1 MNKEKD
7 KITEIQE
14 DFQVKFEINKWEQKI
29 NSSTGKPEM
38 IFEVDV
44 LSEISKK
51 KWAIFHT
58 IEDFQNLIY
67 NISSICLNIPE
78 FTGFQNL
85 AKENSSSKISEALQ
99 KFTDYIKDI
108 SYRGDVVNSRYFI
121 EFFKLEN
128 HFENFNKFEPKIILH
143 ITDLNY
149 EVSDIIFLEKTNILI
164 ISCATNFEG
173 NGVMESMKFWKKK
186 EKAGEI
192 LIYKLNKN
200 TNMINN
206 NYKEELNNNE
216 NKEKINYINTES
228 SYSLINSIRTD
239 SEISFLYL
247 SQDNKYLFSG
257 YFNGYIEIYTITESQ
272 TDISTQV
279 ISSIVKIKVS
289 ESGNRLL
296 GIGYNPLTKYIYT
309 ACYKENKIGVNF
321 IESKNMIGWL
331 TSGDYPLTGF
341 SYLYKNNYLNDII
354 VTFDVNGKLAI
365 GNIKDGNKTID
376 LFFVSINQL
385 SPISLFKVN
394 WDYDHIYIGDKDGD
408 LDVIKMVFGPKGDIQ
423 AQRAFSTSLIRN
435 ENKKNKITKYLL
447 GNYPYKIKDVEYNPN
462 KKELI
467 VALHNGTIQIFS
479 HFKNFAE
486 CVIFENIKYLN
497 RIVFYKNNNIL
508 FTGGIEKDVYGYNI
522 PAYYCTEMS
531 RKLQNANLYN
541 FMNDV
546 KIMRNHVGKLNINQD
561 ESKINNS
568 SIVLFP
574 LLILPITNLPL
585 ISKVTIISF
594 K

>member
-29 NSSTGKPEM
+29 NPSSGKPEM

-85 AKENSSSKISEALQ
+85 SKGNSSSKISEALE

-108 SYRGDVVNSRYFI
+108 SYRGDIVNSRYFI

-128 HFENFNKFEPKIILH
+128 HFENLDKFEPKVIFH
-143 ITDLNY
+143 IPELKY
-149 EVSDIIFLEKTNILI
+149 EISDIILLEKTGILI

-173 NGVMESMKFWKKK
+173 NNVMETMKFWKKK

-200 TNMINN
+200 NN
-206 NYKEELNNNE
+206 LLND
-216 NKEKINYINTES
+216 NKENVNYVGP
-228 SYSLINSIRTD
+228 SYTSINSIKTD

-247 SQDNKYLFSG
+247 SPDNKYLFAG
-257 YFNGYIEIYTITESQ
+257 FFNGFIEVYAITDSQ
-272 TDISTQV
+272 SAISTQV
-279 ISSIVKIKVS
+279 ISSLVKIQVS
-289 ESGNRLL
+289 QNNNRLL
-296 GIGYNPLTKYIYT
+296 GIGYNPLTNYIYT
-309 ACYKENKIGVNF
+309 ACYKENKIGVCF
-321 IESKNMIGWL
+321 IESKNMIGGL
-331 TSGDYPLTGF
+331 IGGDYALTGF
-341 SYLYKNNYLNDII
+341 SYLYKNNFLNDIVI
-354 VTFDVNGKLAI
+354 TFDINGRLII
-365 GNIKDGNKTID
+365 GNIKNENKNIE
-376 LFFVSINQL
+376 LLFVSTNQL

-394 WDYDHIYIGDKDGD
+394 WDYNHIYIGDKDGD
-408 LDVIKMVFGPKGDIQ
+408 LDVIKMVFGNNGDIQ

-435 ENKKNKITKYLL
+435 ENKKNKFTKLLL

-462 KKELI
+462 KKELMI
-467 VALHNGTIQIFS
+467 ALHNGTIQIYS

-486 CVIFENIKYLN
+486 CVIYENIMYLN
-497 RIVFYKNNNIL
+497 KIVFYKNNNIL
-508 FTGGIEKDVYGYNI
+508 FTGGAEKDVYGYYI

-541 FMNDV
+541 FMNDA
-546 KIMRNHVGKLNINQD
+546 KLIRNQVGKLNINAN
-561 ESKINNS
+561 EKNEINEEN
-568 SIVLFP
+568 
-574 LLILPITNLPL
+574 
-585 ISKVTIISF
+585 K

>member
-29 NSSTGKPEM
+29 NPSSGKPEM

-85 AKENSSSKISEALQ
+85 SKENSSSKISEALE

-108 SYRGDVVNSRYFI
+108 SYRGDIVNSRYFI

-128 HFENFNKFEPKIILH
+128 HFENLDKFEPKVIFH
-143 ITDLNY
+143 IPELKY
-149 EVSDIIFLEKTNILI
+149 EISDIILLEKTGILI

-173 NGVMESMKFWKKK
+173 NNVMETMKFWKKK

-200 TNMINN
+200 NN
-206 NYKEELNNNE
+206 LLND
-216 NKEKINYINTES
+216 NKENVNYVGP
-228 SYSLINSIRTD
+228 SYTSINSIKTD

-247 SQDNKYLFSG
+247 SPDNKYLFAG
-257 YFNGYIEIYTITESQ
+257 FFNGFIEVYAITDSQ
-272 TDISTQV
+272 SAISTQV
-279 ISSIVKIKVS
+279 ISSLVKIQVS
-289 ESGNRLL
+289 QNNNRLL
-296 GIGYNPLTKYIYT
+296 GIGYNPLTNYIYT
-309 ACYKENKIGVNF
+309 ACYKENKIGVCF
-321 IESKNMIGWL
+321 IESKNMIGVL
-331 TSGDYPLTGF
+331 IGGDYALTGF
-341 SYLYKNNYLNDII
+341 SYLYKNNFLNDIVI
-354 VTFDVNGKLAI
+354 TFDINGRLII
-365 GNIKDGNKTID
+365 GNIKNENKNIE
-376 LFFVSINQL
+376 LLFVSTNQL

-394 WDYDHIYIGDKDGD
+394 WDYNHIYIGDKDGD
-408 LDVIKMVFGPKGDIQ
+408 LDVIKMVFGNNGDIQ

-435 ENKKNKITKYLL
+435 ENKKNKFTKLLL

-462 KKELI
+462 KKELMI
-467 VALHNGTIQIFS
+467 ALHNGTIQIYS

-486 CVIFENIKYLN
+486 CVIYENIMYLN
-497 RIVFYKNNNIL
+497 KIIFYKNNNIL
-508 FTGGIEKDVYGYNI
+508 FTGGAEKDVYGYYI

-541 FMNDV
+541 FMNDA
-546 KIMRNHVGKLNINQD
+546 KLIRNQVGKLNINAN
-561 ESKINNS
+561 EKNEINEEN
-568 SIVLFP
+568 
-574 LLILPITNLPL
+574 
-585 ISKVTIISF
+585 K

>member
-1 MNKEKD
+1 MNKENE

-29 NSSTGKPEM
+29 NSTTGKPEM
-38 IFEVDV
+38 VFEVDV

-51 KWAIFHT
+51 KWTIFHT

-78 FTGFQNL
+78 FNGFQNL
-85 AKENSSSKISEALQ
+85 SKENSSSKISEALQ
-99 KFTDYIKDI
+99 NFTDYIKEI

-121 EFFKLEN
+121 EFFQLEN
-128 HFENFNKFEPKIILH
+128 HFENFDKFEPKIIFH

-149 EVSDIIFLEKTNILI
+149 EVSDIIFLEKADILI

-192 LIYKLNKN
+192 LIYKLNRNNKN
-200 TNMINN
+200 INN
-206 NYKEELNNNE
+206 KEGLNNKN
-216 NKEKINYINTES
+216 NTSKEKIKYINSES
-228 SYSLINSIRTD
+228 SYSLINAIRTD

-247 SQDNKYLFSG
+247 SPDDKYLFVG
-257 YFNGYIEIYTITESQ
+257 FFNGFIEIYAITESQ
-272 TDISTQV
+272 SAISTQV
-279 ISSIVKIKVS
+279 ISSMAKIKVS
-289 ESGNRLL
+289 ENGNRLL
-296 GIGYNPLTKYIYT
+296 GIGYNPLTNYIYT
-309 ACYKENKIGVNF
+309 ACYKENKIGINF
-321 IESKNMIGWL
+321 IDSKNMIGGL
-331 TSGDYPLTGF
+331 TSGDYSLVGF
-341 SYLYKNNYLNDII
+341 SYLYKNNYFNDII
-354 VTFDVNGKLAI
+354 VTFDDNGKLAI
-365 GNIKDGNKTID
+365 GNIKNGNKTLE

-394 WDYDHIYIGDKDGD
+394 WDYNHIYIGDKDGD
-408 LDVIKMVFGPKGDIQ
+408 LDVIKMVFGPKSDIQ

-447 GNYPYKIKDVEYNPN
+447 GNYPYKIKDVEFNPN
-462 KKELI
+462 KNELM
-467 VALHNGTIQIFS
+467 VALHNGTIQIYS

-497 RIVFYKNNNIL
+497 RIVFYKNSNIL

-561 ESKINNS
+561 ESSINNS
-568 SIVLFP
+568 
-574 LLILPITNLPL
+574 NDEE
-585 ISKVTIISF
+585 KN

>member
-29 NSSTGKPEM
+29 NPSNGKPEM

-44 LSEISKK
+44 ISEISKK
-51 KWAIFHT
+51 KWAIFHK

-85 AKENSSSKISEALQ
+85 SKENSSSKISEALQ
-99 KFTDYIKDI
+99 NFTDYIKDI
-108 SYRGDVVNSRYFI
+108 SYRGDIVNSRYFI

-128 HFENFNKFEPKIILH
+128 HFENLEQFEPKVVFHLPE
-143 ITDLNY
+143 LNY
-149 EVSDIIFLEKTNILI
+149 EVSDIIYLEKIEILLI
-164 ISCATNFEG
+164 ACATNFEG
-173 NGVMESMKFWKKK
+173 TNVMETMKFWKKK

-200 TNMINN
+200 SEIFNTNSKDN
-206 NYKEELNNNE
+206 
-216 NKEKINYINTES
+216 INYINIGAP
-228 SYSLINSIRTD
+228 YSQINTIKTD

-247 SQDNKYLFSG
+247 SPDNKYLFAG
-257 YFNGYIEIYTITESQ
+257 FFNGHIEIYSITYSQ
-272 TDISTQV
+272 SAISTQV
-279 ISSIVKIKVS
+279 ISSLVNIQVS
-289 ESGNRLL
+289 QNNNRLL
-296 GIGYNPLTKYIYT
+296 GIGFNPLTNYIYT
-309 ACYKENKIGVNF
+309 ACYKENRIGVCF
-321 IESKNMIGWL
+321 IESKNMIGDL
-331 TSGDYPLTGF
+331 LGSESALAGF
-341 SYLYKNNYLNDII
+341 GYLYKNNYLNDII
-354 VTFDVNGKLAI
+354 ITFDINGKLII
-365 GNIKDGNKTID
+365 GSIKSGNKNIEI
-376 LFFVSINQL
+376 LFVSTNQL

-394 WDYDHIYIGDKDGD
+394 WEYNHIYIGDKDGD
-408 LDVIKMVFGPKGDIQ
+408 LDVIKMVFENNDIQ

-462 KKELI
+462 KKELM
-467 VALHNGTIQIFS
+467 VALHNGTIQIYS

-486 CVIFENIKYLN
+486 CVIYENIKYLN
-497 RIVFYKNNNIL
+497 RIVFYKSNNIL
-508 FTGGIEKDVYGYNI
+508 FTGGVEKDVYGYYI

-541 FMNDV
+541 FMNDA
-546 KIMRNHVGKLNINQD
+546 KLIRNQVGKLNVNQEMD
-561 ESKINNS
+561 KDNTDDKN
-568 SIVLFP
+568 
-574 LLILPITNLPL
+574 
-585 ISKVTIISF
+585 K
-594 K
+594 

>member
-29 NSSTGKPEM
+29 NPSSGKPEM

-85 AKENSSSKISEALQ
+85 SKENSSSKISEALE

-108 SYRGDVVNSRYFI
+108 SYRGDIVNSRYFI

-128 HFENFNKFEPKIILH
+128 HFENLDKFEPKVIFH
-143 ITDLNY
+143 IPELKY
-149 EVSDIIFLEKTNILI
+149 EISDIILLEKTGILI

-173 NGVMESMKFWKKK
+173 NNVMETMKFWKKK

-192 LIYKLNKN
+192 LIYKLN
-200 TNMINN
+200 TNNI
-206 NYKEELNNNE
+206 LSD
-216 NKEKINYINTES
+216 NKENVNYVGP
-228 SYSLINSIRTD
+228 SYTAINSIKTD

-247 SQDNKYLFSG
+247 SPDNKYLFAG
-257 YFNGYIEIYTITESQ
+257 FFNGFIEIYTITDSQ
-272 TDISTQV
+272 TAISTQV
-279 ISSIVKIKVS
+279 ISSLIKIQVS
-289 ESGNRLL
+289 QSNNRLL
-296 GIGYNPLTKYIYT
+296 GIGYNPVTNYIYT
-309 ACYKENKIGVNF
+309 ACYKENKIGVCF
-321 IESKNMIGWL
+321 IESKNMIGGIIG
-331 TSGDYPLTGF
+331 GDYALEGF

-354 VTFDVNGKLAI
+354 VTFDINGRLVI
-365 GNIKDGNKTID
+365 GNIKNGNKNIE
-376 LFFVSINQL
+376 LLFVSTNQL

-394 WDYDHIYIGDKDGD
+394 WDYNHIYVGDKDGD
-408 LDVIKMVFGPKGDIQ
+408 LDVIKMVFGNNGDIQ
-423 AQRAFSTSLIRN
+423 VQRAFSTSLIKD
-435 ENKKNKITKYLL
+435 ENKKNSFTKLLL

-462 KKELI
+462 KKELMI
-467 VALHNGTIQIFS
+467 ALHNGTIQIYS

-486 CVIFENIKYLN
+486 CVIYENIKYLN
-497 RIVFYKNNNIL
+497 KIIFYKNLNIL
-508 FTGGIEKDVYGYNI
+508 FTGGAEKDVYGYYI

-541 FMNDV
+541 FMNDA
-546 KIMRNHVGKLNINQD
+546 KLIRNQVGKLNINAN
-561 ESKINNS
+561 EKNEINEEN
-568 SIVLFP
+568 
-574 LLILPITNLPL
+574 
-585 ISKVTIISF
+585 K

>member
-29 NSSTGKPEM
+29 NPSSGKPEM

-44 LSEISKK
+44 ISEISKK
-51 KWAIFHT
+51 KWAIFHK

-85 AKENSSSKISEALQ
+85 SKENSSSKISEALQ
-99 KFTDYIKDI
+99 NFTDYIKDI
-108 SYRGDVVNSRYFI
+108 SYRGDVVNTRYFI

-128 HFENFNKFEPKIILH
+128 HFENLEQFEPKVVFHLPE
-143 ITDLNY
+143 LNY
-149 EVSDIIFLEKTNILI
+149 EVSDIIYLEKIEILLI
-164 ISCATNFEG
+164 ACATNFEG
-173 NGVMESMKFWKKK
+173 YNVMETMKFWKKK

-200 TNMINN
+200 SEIFNTNSKDN
-206 NYKEELNNNE
+206 
-216 NKEKINYINTES
+216 INYINVGAP
-228 SYSLINSIRTD
+228 YSQINTIKTD

-247 SQDNKYLFSG
+247 SPDNKYLFAG
-257 YFNGYIEIYTITESQ
+257 FFNGHIEIYAITYSQ
-272 TDISTQV
+272 SAISTQV
-279 ISSIVKIKVS
+279 ISSIVNIQVS
-289 ESGNRLL
+289 QSNNRLL
-296 GIGYNPLTKYIYT
+296 GIGFNPLTNYIYT
-309 ACYKENKIGVNF
+309 ACYKENRIGVCF
-321 IESKNMIGWL
+321 IESKNMIGDL
-331 TSGDYPLTGF
+331 LGGETALAGF
-341 SYLYKNNYLNDII
+341 GYLYKNNYLNDIV
-354 VTFDVNGKLAI
+354 VTFDINGRLVI
-365 GNIKDGNKTID
+365 GNIKTGNKNIEI
-376 LFFVSINQL
+376 LFVSTNQL

-394 WDYDHIYIGDKDGD
+394 WEYNHIYIGDKDGD
-408 LDVIKMVFGPKGDIQ
+408 LDVIKLVFENNDIQ

-435 ENKKNKITKYLL
+435 ENKKNKLAKYLL

-462 KKELI
+462 KKELM
-467 VALHNGTIQIFS
+467 VALHNGTIQIYS

-486 CVIFENIKYLN
+486 CVISENIKYLN
-497 RIVFYKNNNIL
+497 RIVFYKSNNIL
-508 FTGGIEKDVYGYNI
+508 FTGGAEKDVYGYNI

-541 FMNDV
+541 FMNDA
-546 KIMRNHVGKLNINQD
+546 KLIRNQVGKLNTNQ
-561 ESKINNS
+561 ESNN
-568 SIVLFP
+568 
-574 LLILPITNLPL
+574 NDD
-585 ISKVTIISF
+585 KN

>member
-29 NSSTGKPEM
+29 NPTSGKPEM

-44 LSEISKK
+44 ISEISKK
-51 KWAIFHT
+51 KWAIFHK

-85 AKENSSSKISEALQ
+85 SKENSSSKISEALQ
-99 KFTDYIKDI
+99 NFTDYIKDI
-108 SYRGDVVNSRYFI
+108 SYRGDIVNSRYFI

-128 HFENFNKFEPKIILH
+128 HFENLEQFEPKVVFHLPE
-143 ITDLNY
+143 LNY
-149 EVSDIIFLEKTNILI
+149 EVSDIIYLEKIEILLI
-164 ISCATNFEG
+164 ACATNFEG
-173 NGVMESMKFWKKK
+173 TNVMETMKFWKKK

-200 TNMINN
+200 SEIFNTNSKDN
-206 NYKEELNNNE
+206 
-216 NKEKINYINTES
+216 INYINIGAP
-228 SYSLINSIRTD
+228 YSQINTIKTD

-247 SQDNKYLFSG
+247 SPDNKYLFAG
-257 YFNGYIEIYTITESQ
+257 FFNGHIEIYSITYSQ
-272 TDISTQV
+272 SAISTQV
-279 ISSIVKIKVS
+279 ISSLVNIQVS
-289 ESGNRLL
+289 QNNNRLL
-296 GIGYNPLTKYIYT
+296 GIGFNPLTNYIYT
-309 ACYKENKIGVNF
+309 ACYKENRIGVCF
-321 IESKNMIGWL
+321 IESKNMIGDL
-331 TSGDYPLTGF
+331 LGSESALAGF
-341 SYLYKNNYLNDII
+341 GYLYKNNYLNDII
-354 VTFDVNGKLAI
+354 ITFDINGKLII
-365 GNIKDGNKTID
+365 GSIKSGNKNIEI
-376 LFFVSINQL
+376 LFVSTNQL

-394 WDYDHIYIGDKDGD
+394 WEYNHIYIGDKDGD
-408 LDVIKMVFGPKGDIQ
+408 LDVIKMVFENNDIQ

-462 KKELI
+462 KKELM
-467 VALHNGTIQIFS
+467 VALHNGTIQIYS

-486 CVIFENIKYLN
+486 CVIYENIKYLN
-497 RIVFYKNNNIL
+497 RIVFYKSNNIL
-508 FTGGIEKDVYGYNI
+508 FTGGVEKDVYGYYI

-541 FMNDV
+541 FMNDA
-546 KIMRNHVGKLNINQD
+546 KLIRNQVGKLNVNQEMD
-561 ESKINNS
+561 KDNTDDKN
-568 SIVLFP
+568 
-574 LLILPITNLPL
+574 
-585 ISKVTIISF
+585 K
-594 K
+594 

>member
-29 NSSTGKPEM
+29 NPSSGKPEM

-85 AKENSSSKISEALQ
+85 SKENSSSKISEALE

-108 SYRGDVVNSRYFI
+108 SYRGDIVNSRYFI

-128 HFENFNKFEPKIILH
+128 HFENLDKFEPKVIFH
-143 ITDLNY
+143 IPELKY
-149 EVSDIIFLEKTNILI
+149 EISDIILLEKTGILI

-173 NGVMESMKFWKKK
+173 NNVMETMKFWKKK

-200 TNMINN
+200 NN
-206 NYKEELNNNE
+206 LLND
-216 NKEKINYINTES
+216 NKENVNYVGP
-228 SYSLINSIRTD
+228 SYTSINSIKTD

-247 SQDNKYLFSG
+247 SPDNKYLFAG
-257 YFNGYIEIYTITESQ
+257 FFNGFIEVYAITDSQ
-272 TDISTQV
+272 SAISTQV
-279 ISSIVKIKVS
+279 ISSLVKIQVS
-289 ESGNRLL
+289 QNNNRLL
-296 GIGYNPLTKYIYT
+296 GIGYNPLTNYIYT
-309 ACYKENKIGVNF
+309 ACYKENKIGVCF
-321 IESKNMIGWL
+321 IESKNMIGAL
-331 TSGDYPLTGF
+331 VGGDYALTGF
-341 SYLYKNNYLNDII
+341 SYLYKNNFLNDIVI
-354 VTFDVNGKLAI
+354 TFDINGRLII
-365 GNIKDGNKTID
+365 GNIKNENKNIE
-376 LFFVSINQL
+376 LLFVSTNQL

-394 WDYDHIYIGDKDGD
+394 WDYNHIYIGDKDGD
-408 LDVIKMVFGPKGDIQ
+408 LDVIKMVFGNNGDIQ

-435 ENKKNKITKYLL
+435 ENKKNKFTKLLL

-462 KKELI
+462 KKELMI
-467 VALHNGTIQIFS
+467 ALHNGTIQIYS

-486 CVIFENIKYLN
+486 CVIYENIMYLN
-497 RIVFYKNNNIL
+497 KIIFYKNNNIL
-508 FTGGIEKDVYGYNI
+508 FTGGAEKDVYGYYI

-541 FMNDV
+541 FMNDA
-546 KIMRNHVGKLNINQD
+546 KLIRNQVGKLNINAN
-561 ESKINNS
+561 EKNEINEEN
-568 SIVLFP
+568 
-574 LLILPITNLPL
+574 
-585 ISKVTIISF
+585 K

>member
-29 NSSTGKPEM
+29 NPSSGKPEM

-85 AKENSSSKISEALQ
+85 SKGNSSSKISEALE
-99 KFTDYIKDI
+99 KFSDYIKDI
-108 SYRGDVVNSRYFI
+108 SYRGDIVNSRYFI

-128 HFENFNKFEPKIILH
+128 HFENLDKFEPKVIFH
-143 ITDLNY
+143 IPELKY
-149 EVSDIIFLEKTNILI
+149 EISDIILLEKTGILI

-173 NGVMESMKFWKKK
+173 NNVMETMKFWKKK

-200 TNMINN
+200 NN
-206 NYKEELNNNE
+206 LLND
-216 NKEKINYINTES
+216 NKENVNYVGP
-228 SYSLINSIRTD
+228 SYTSINSIKTD

-247 SQDNKYLFSG
+247 SPDNKYLFAG
-257 YFNGYIEIYTITESQ
+257 FFNGFIEVYAITDSQ
-272 TDISTQV
+272 SAISTQV
-279 ISSIVKIKVS
+279 ISSLVKIQVS
-289 ESGNRLL
+289 QNNNRLL
-296 GIGYNPLTKYIYT
+296 GIGYNPLTNYIYT
-309 ACYKENKIGVNF
+309 ACYKENKIGVCF
-321 IESKNMIGWL
+321 IESKNMIGGL
-331 TSGDYPLTGF
+331 IGGDYALTGF
-341 SYLYKNNYLNDII
+341 SYLYKNNFLNDIVI
-354 VTFDVNGKLAI
+354 TFDINGRLII
-365 GNIKDGNKTID
+365 GNIKNENKNIE
-376 LFFVSINQL
+376 LLFVSTNQL

-394 WDYDHIYIGDKDGD
+394 WDYNHIYIGDKDGD
-408 LDVIKMVFGPKGDIQ
+408 LDVIKMVFGNNGDIQ

-435 ENKKNKITKYLL
+435 ENKKNKFTKLLL

-462 KKELI
+462 KKELMI
-467 VALHNGTIQIFS
+467 ALHNGTIQIYS

-486 CVIFENIKYLN
+486 CVIYENIMYLN
-497 RIVFYKNNNIL
+497 KIIFYKNNNIL
-508 FTGGIEKDVYGYNI
+508 FTGGAEKDVYGYYI

-541 FMNDV
+541 FMNDA
-546 KIMRNHVGKLNINQD
+546 KLIRNQVGKLNINAN
-561 ESKINNS
+561 EKNEINEEN
-568 SIVLFP
+568 
-574 LLILPITNLPL
+574 
-585 ISKVTIISF
+585 K